1 MRSFCYS
8 HQVRGSQVMAPHCR
22 LHTENK
28 IKNYFCLVHEILF
41 SKWATKQR
49 RGKIGG
55 RFFMTSISGCITWM
69 REGWQEYFRLENF
82 YLFSLLGNE
91 EKKKNRIYNKIN
103 LSALARG
110 ENKCQ
115 YLPSLPFVEGR
126 VGEEAR
132 QSTAAEAATSPEVG
146 SASQVERRS
155 VNTTTHKGKIYRKTH
170 GTRTV

>member
-1 MRSFCYS
+1 VAGIFSTRKFLFV
-8 HQVRGSQVMAPHCR
+8 QFVR
-22 LHTENK
+22 E
-28 IKNYFCLVHEILF
+28 
-41 SKWATKQR
+41 R
-49 RGKIGG
+49 RK
-55 RFFMTSISGCITWM
+55 
-69 REGWQEYFRLENF
+69 E
-82 YLFSLLGNE
+82 
-91 EKKKNRIYNKIN
+91 KKNRIYNKIN

-110 ENKCQ
+110 ENCKCQ

-126 VGEEAR
+126 VGEEAG

>member
-1 MRSFCYS
+1 MD
-8 HQVRGSQVMAPHCR
+8 
-22 LHTENK
+22 E
-28 IKNYFCLVHEILF
+28 
-41 SKWATKQR
+41 
-49 RGKIGG
+49 
-55 RFFMTSISGCITWM
+55 

-91 EKKKNRIYNKIN
+91 EKKKKTGFYNKIN

-110 ENKCQ
+110 ENCKCQ

-126 VGEEAR
+126 VGEEAG

>member
-1 MRSFCYS
+1 
-8 HQVRGSQVMAPHCR
+8 
-22 LHTENK
+22 
-28 IKNYFCLVHEILF
+28 
-41 SKWATKQR
+41 
-49 RGKIGG
+49 
-55 RFFMTSISGCITWM
+55 
-69 REGWQEYFRLENF
+69 
-82 YLFSLLGNE
+82 LLGNE
-91 EKKKNRIYNKIN
+91 EKKKKTGFYNKIN

-126 VGEEAR
+126 VGEETR
-132 QSTAAEAATSPEVG
+132 QSTAAEAATSPEVIG

>member
-1 MRSFCYS
+1 
-8 HQVRGSQVMAPHCR
+8 
-22 LHTENK
+22 
-28 IKNYFCLVHEILF
+28 
-41 SKWATKQR
+41 
-49 RGKIGG
+49 
-55 RFFMTSISGCITWM
+55 MTSISGCITWM